1 MAYLRL
7 DRGFARDKMHHPL
20 LKKKLGQHH
29 LRDGALCR
37 PLVRYLQPEGQ
48 RVFEIGP
55 GGGVLTAELLAAGGR
70 PIACEL
76 DLEWVWALRRRF
88 SGRGVAII
96 ALDALNV
103 DWRGLLCPTLVA
115 GNLPFNVATRIIE
128 RLLPHAETV
137 PRAAFMVQKEVADR
151 LVAGPGDSAYGSLS
165 VLTAAYSQV
174 SLLGMVRPG
183 SFRPPPKV
191 HAAFVGL
198 ELRPPPLA
206 PAQMPAFG
214 RLVRLAF
221 AKRRKT
227 LRNSLASGLGREPAE
242 RLLRTAGLDTRRRAH
257 ELDLAAFVVLFH
269 CLRASGATFFGVR
282 APSAPDSV

>member
-1 MAYLRL
+1 MFW
-7 DRGFARDKMHHPL
+7 GKMRHPP

-37 PLVRYLQPEGQ
+37 PLVRYLRPAGQ
-48 RVFEIGP
+48 RVLEIGP
-55 GGGVLTAELLAAGGR
+55 GGGVLTAELLAAGGS

-88 SGRGVAII
+88 RERVTIV
-96 ALDALNV
+96 ALDALAV
-103 DWRGLLCPTLVA
+103 DWRRLPRPSLVA

-128 RLLPHAETV
+128 SLLPHSQAV
-137 PRAAFMVQKEVADR
+137 PRAAFMVQKEVAER
-151 LVAGPGDSAYGSLS
+151 LAAGPGDAAYGSLS
-165 VLTAAYSQV
+165 VLTAAHARV
-174 SLLGMVRPG
+174 SLLATVAPG

-191 HAAFVGL
+191 SAAFVGL

-206 PAQMPAFG
+206 PARMPAFS

-227 LRNSLASGLGREPAE
+227 LRNSLASGIGREAAE
-242 RLLRTAGLDTRRRAH
+242 QLLRAAGLDDRCRAH
-257 ELDLAAFVVLFH
+257 QLDLAAFVELF
-269 CLRASGATFFGVR
+269 LASTVGQV
-282 APSAPDSV
+282 